1 MAIPQQPNAMFY
13 HPLDNN
19 LTESLIPQVWSGF
32 GVSFIPGKVAGALA
46 GGSGVSPLP
55 GVYPTGVGATR
66 LAFSAWTRSLG
77 PSVGITTTVP
87 PPPPFFGR
95 PAQVLRETDRT
106 ILTAMG
112 FPASDLGGFT

>member
-32 GVSFIPGKVAGALA
+32 
-46 GGSGVSPLP
+46 GVSPLP